1 MQAIMEKRAAELLTD
16 GTVNRVLGWAAGEF
30 PYDMTPA
37 VFHSVKELE
46 DGFVYN
52 DFCGANLSKYL
63 IKESKKEV
71 IAKKYIKQKTLN
83 KPLRKWAKK

>member
-52 DFCGANLSKYL
+52 DFCGANLSK
-63 IKESKKEV
+63 
-71 IAKKYIKQKTLN
+71 
-83 KPLRKWAKK
+83 